1 MVLGGLITGR
11 LLVQEKRLLQLG
23 AVVDHAGPPG
33 VAGELDPHQAP
44 AAVLHSN
51 LDNIS
56 INENISIHDNI
67 SINENIWHFW
77 SENSLPAR
85 RRSRYLHHRPCCTR
99 QLPRPGNSNIFHI
112 QSEIFSAQHTVF
124 MLHTQYSGTREG
136 SSISLTSLATE
147 IISYL

>member
-1 MVLGGLITGR
+1 MMNESGPGWKIGLNLHDVVLGGLIAGR
-11 LLVQEKRLLQLG
+11 LLVQEKGLLQLG
-23 AVVDHAGPPG
+23 TVVDHAGPPG

-99 QLPRPGNSNIFHI
+99 QLPRPGNSNIFNI
-112 QSEIFSAQHTVF
+112 RNIFRTTTYRVHTADPV
-124 MLHTQYSGTREG
+124 LWH
-136 SSISLTSLATE
+136 
-147 IISYL
+147 